1 MAEAGTEHS
10 DRQQAHHNAMPTDP
24 EAILAATGTCISP
37 WVAESPLATAA
48 QPRYRWTVE
57 LFFRWLKCVLG
68 CKEPFQNNFYKSR
81 CYFLCGSMV

>member
-37 WVAESPLATAA
+37 WVAESPLATCRSASNQLFWLLPSGFPWASQRWYARAA
-48 QPRYRWTVE
+48 I
-57 LFFRWLKCVLG
+57 C
-68 CKEPFQNNFYKSR
+68 S
-81 CYFLCGSMV
+81 